1 MQSTINLAL
10 KNAFIQLDLPSTLCD
25 QTIAHLWRPVTPPV
39 TVAKETK
46 SPAPNIEKLNRQQAQ
61 RLEQMLPDEDERHLH
76 KAFLAYVNRI
86 PAEHFKTLSL
96 FEHME
101 DFVNPKPSNAAGAV
115 APLPPSPDTTPVPRS
130 PSQIPEEDEDED
142 LVGVSFHLR
151 TYDVGVKTHR
161 VYEMRKGVH
170 VFVGML
176 GSNDFEDML
185 MPELD

>member
-1 MQSTINLAL
+1 MQSTINFALA
-10 KNAFIQLDLPSTLCD
+10 NAFAKLNLSSDLSD
-25 QTIAHLWRPVTPPV
+25 RTIARLWRPVTPP
-39 TVAKETK
+39 KPE
-46 SPAPNIEKLNRQQAQ
+46 PAPTAPALNIEKLNRQQAQ

-142 LVGVSFHLR
+142 LVEVSFHLR